1 MLKNILVVD
10 DNEIN
15 RKILHNILRKDY
27 QIAEA
32 CNGEDALKILWK
44 SHETISAVLLD
55 IAMPV
60 MDGYEVLEQ
69 MRKSET
75 LSHIPVIVA
84 T

>member
-60 MDGYEVLEQ
+60 MDGY
-69 MRKSET
+69 
-75 LSHIPVIVA
+75 A
-84 T
+84 